1 MKALRAPAAIL
12 AEAGRFP
19 IRRKGTTDM
28 KTVITLGA
36 SVLALCVV
44 SIGPAAAEWR
54 GDDGY
59 RDGGS
64 RGHCRTVR
72 EWRHGEM
79 RITRVC
85 RPRVYGRYQERRYV
99 RPDWE
104 RGRRYDDDDDF
115 GRRGGG
121 GGNGNNNGN
130 GNFGDNNGNNNGNF
144 ND

>member
-1 MKALRAPAAIL
+1 
-12 AEAGRFP
+12 
-19 IRRKGTTDM
+19 M
-28 KTVITLGA
+28 KTVLALGA
-36 SVLALCVV
+36 SVFALCAV
-44 SIGPAAAEWR
+44 SIGPAAAEWMR
-54 GDDGY
+54 DDGY
-59 RDGGS
+59 GYSGS
-64 RGHCRTVR
+64 RGHCRIVR

-79 RITRVC
+79 RTTRVC

-104 RGRRYDDDDDF
+104 RGRRYDDDGDF
-115 GRRGGG
+115 RRGG